1 MYLRITFSLPPLI
14 LSFFYSSFLQQRTS
28 PYIFFLLWYWFS
40 HFFSL
45 IAQMYER
52 NTLLSRE
59 KDSSFYK
66 KWSVFSKQERNDLLG
81 DYEPLKSTFDKKVQM
96 PNKNSSNN
104 FSSCISSSTTNQVF
118 IEGKVHWYSFKSHIT
133 TLFMSDGVAGLVP
146 SNLERVSVRLSMKLL
161 HWIPSYIFFVAV
173 HKQSLSSSKNIVFLL
188 SYLKSDLWATSSSCK
203 VI

>member
-1 MYLRITFSLPPLI
+1 MRGTLFWARKKTRLFSRNGQFFPNRKETIFLVTMSLLNQ
-14 LSFFYSSFLQQRTS
+14 LS
-28 PYIFFLLWYWFS
+28 I
-40 HFFSL
+40 
-45 IAQMYER
+45 
-52 NTLLSRE
+52 
-59 KDSSFYK
+59 
-66 KWSVFSKQERNDLLG
+66 
-81 DYEPLKSTFDKKVQM
+81 KKVQM
-96 PNKNSSNN
+96 PNKNSSNH

-161 HWIPSYIFFVAV
+161 HWIPSYIFFVAA

>member
-1 MYLRITFSLPPLI
+1 
-14 LSFFYSSFLQQRTS
+14 
-28 PYIFFLLWYWFS
+28 
-40 HFFSL
+40 
-45 IAQMYER
+45 
-52 NTLLSRE
+52 
-59 KDSSFYK
+59 
-66 KWSVFSKQERNDLLG
+66 
-81 DYEPLKSTFDKKVQM
+81 M
-96 PNKNSSNN
+96 PNKNSSNH

-188 SYLKSDLWATSSSCK
+188 SYLKSDLWATSSSCSHLAERK
-203 VI
+203 VGLNELLKYQIRPISILKIVIFTVFI